1 VKDKK
6 AIVLVLESIIM
17 QLEVLLNEISDEQK
31 KDKGELAWADEWLS
45 RKKGG
50 E

>member
-1 VKDKK
+1 VKDNK

-17 QLEVLLNEISDEQK
+17 QLEVLLKEISDEK
-31 KDKGELAWADEWLS
+31 NKDKGELAWADEWLS

>member
-17 QLEVLLNEISDEQK
+17 QLEVLLKEISDEKK

>member
-1 VKDKK
+1 MKDRE
-6 AIVLVLESIIM
+6 AIVLVLQSVIM
-17 QLEVLLNEISDEQK
+17 QLEVLLKEISDEQK

>member
-6 AIVLVLESIIM
+6 AIVLVLESVIM

-31 KDKGELAWADEWLS
+31 KDKGELAWADEWLN